1 MIILL
6 IFSITL
12 MTQPASGVSMSLK
25 EDAFESPLIDS
36 DGLLDTSN
44 VNDGLTFLEMS
55 RTILRPFHRPLPT
68 LGEMTGYLIVL
79 VLTLLVAM
87 SGFIVSTLRG
97 GDSVG
102 INIGR
107 SNDGENLQLKNSENW
122 RYPLKHSHRQLQYIT
137 RNVNNAVEVFSNQYQ

>member
-1 MIILL
+1 MIVIL
-6 IFSITL
+6 IFSIAV
-12 MTQPASGVSMSLK
+12 MTQPASGVGMSL
-25 EDAFESPLIDS
+25 EEAAFESRLSDFDS
-36 DGLLDTSN
+36 TLDPSK

-55 RTILRPFHRPLPT
+55 RTILRPFYRPLPT

-79 VLTLLVAM
+79 VVTLLVAM

-107 SNDGENLQLKNSENW
+107 SYDGKNLQLKNIENW
-122 RYPLKHSHRQLQYIT
+122 RYPLNHSHQQLQYIT
-137 RNVNNAVEVFSNQYQ
+137 RKVNNAVEVFSNQYQ

>member
-1 MIILL
+1 MIILF
-6 IFSITL
+6 IFAIAA
-12 MTQPASGVSMSLK
+12 MTQPASGVSMSL
-25 EDAFESPLIDS
+25 EEASFESPLTNS
-36 DGLLDTSN
+36 DGLLDTSK
-44 VNDGLTFLEMS
+44 VNDGLTFLEMP
-55 RTILRPFHRPLPT
+55 RTILRPFYRPLPT

-107 SNDGENLQLKNSENW
+107 SNDAENIQLKNSENW
-122 RYPLKHSHRQLQYIT
+122 RYPSKQLQSIT
-137 RNVNNAVEVFSNQYQ
+137 RSVNNAIEVFSNQYQ

>member
-1 MIILL
+1 MIILFVFA
-6 IFSITL
+6 IAA
-12 MTQPASGVSMSLK
+12 MTQPASGVSMSL
-25 EDAFESPLIDS
+25 EEASFESPLTNS
-36 DGLLDTSN
+36 DGLLDTSK
-44 VNDGLTFLEMS
+44 VNDGLTFLEMP
-55 RTILRPFHRPLPT
+55 RTILRPFYRPLPT

>member
-1 MIILL
+1 MIILF
-6 IFSITL
+6 IFAIAA
-12 MTQPASGVSMSLK
+12 MTQPASGVSMSL
-25 EDAFESPLIDS
+25 EEASFESPLTNS
-36 DGLLDTSN
+36 DGLLDTSK
-44 VNDGLTFLEMS
+44 VNDGLTFLEMP
-55 RTILRPFHRPLPT
+55 RTILRPFYRPLPT

-107 SNDGENLQLKNSENW
+107 SYDGKNLQLKNIENW
-122 RYPLKHSHRQLQYIT
+122 RYPLNHSHQQLQYIT
-137 RNVNNAVEVFSNQYQ
+137 RKVNNAVEVFSNQYQ

>member
-1 MIILL
+1 
-6 IFSITL
+6 

-25 EDAFESPLIDS
+25 EAAFESPLTNS

-107 SNDGENLQLKNSENW
+107 SYDGKNLQWQNIENW
-122 RYPLKHSHRQLQYIT
+122 RYLLKHSHQQLQYIT
-137 RNVNNAVEVFSNQYQ
+137 RKVNNAVEVLSNQYQ

>member
-1 MIILL
+1 MILSL
-6 IFSITL
+6 TV
-12 MTQPASGVSMSLK
+12 MTQPASGVSMSL
-25 EDAFESPLIDS
+25 EEAAFESPLANFE
-36 DGLLDTSN
+36 GLLDTFK
-44 VNDGLTFLEMS
+44 VNEGLTFVEMS
-55 RTILRPFHRPLPT
+55 RTILRPFYRPLPT

-107 SNDGENLQLKNSENW
+107 SNDGENVQLKNGEHW
-122 RYPLKHSHRQLQYIT
+122 RHPLKHSHRQLQYIT
-137 RNVNNAVEVFSNQYQ
+137 RNVNNAIEMFSNQYQ

>member
-1 MIILL
+1 
-6 IFSITL
+6 
-12 MTQPASGVSMSLK
+12 MTQPSSGVSMSL
-25 EDAFESPLIDS
+25 EEAAFESPLTNL
-36 DGLLDTSN
+36 DGLVDTSN

-107 SNDGENLQLKNSENW
+107 SNDAENIQLKNSENG
-122 RYPLKHSHRQLQYIT
+122 RYLSKHLQSIT
-137 RNVNNAVEVFSNQYQ
+137 RSVNNAIEVFSNQYQ

>member
-1 MIILL
+1 M
-6 IFSITL
+6 
-12 MTQPASGVSMSLK
+12 MTHPASGVSISLK
-25 EDAFESPLIDS
+25 EAAFESPLTNS
-36 DGLLDTSN
+36 DGLLGTSK
-44 VNDGLTFLEMS
+44 VDDGLTFLETS
-55 RTILRPFHRPLPT
+55 RTILRPFYRPLPS

-107 SNDGENLQLKNSENW
+107 SNDGENLQLKNIEHW
-122 RYPLKHSHRQLQYIT
+122 RYPLKHSNHQLQYLT
-137 RNVNNAVEVFSNQYQ
+137 RKVNNAVEVFSNQYQ

>member
-1 MIILL
+1 MIVIL
-6 IFSITL
+6 IFSIAV
-12 MTQPASGVSMSLK
+12 MTQPASGVGMSL
-25 EDAFESPLIDS
+25 EEAAFESRLSDFDS
-36 DGLLDTSN
+36 TLDPSK

-55 RTILRPFHRPLPT
+55 RTILRPFYRPLPT

-79 VLTLLVAM
+79 VVTLLVAM

-107 SNDGENLQLKNSENW
+107 SNDGEYLQSINSENW
-122 RYPLKHSHRQLQYIT
+122 RHPLKHSHRQLQYIT

>member
-1 MIILL
+1 MIVIL
-6 IFSITL
+6 IFSIAV
-12 MTQPASGVSMSLK
+12 MTQPASGVGISL
-25 EDAFESPLIDS
+25 EEAAFESRLSDFDS
-36 DGLLDTSN
+36 TLDTTI

-55 RTILRPFHRPLPT
+55 RTILRPFYRPLPT

-107 SNDGENLQLKNSENW
+107 SHTGENLQSINSENW

-137 RNVNNAVEVFSNQYQ
+137 RNVNNAIEMFSNQYQ

>member
-1 MIILL
+1 MIVIL
-6 IFSITL
+6 IFSIAV
-12 MTQPASGVSMSLK
+12 MTQPASGVGISL
-25 EDAFESPLIDS
+25 EEAAFESRLSDFDS
-36 DGLLDTSN
+36 TLDTTK

-55 RTILRPFHRPLPT
+55 RTILRPFYRPLPT

-79 VLTLLVAM
+79 VVTLLVAM

-107 SNDGENLQLKNSENW
+107 SHTGENLQLKNSENW

-137 RNVNNAVEVFSNQYQ
+137 RNVNNAIEMFSNQYQ

>member
-1 MIILL
+1 M
-6 IFSITL
+6 
-12 MTQPASGVSMSLK
+12 MTHPASGVSISLK
-25 EDAFESPLIDS
+25 EAAFESPLTNS
-36 DGLLDTSN
+36 DGLLGTSK
-44 VNDGLTFLEMS
+44 VDDGLTFLETS
-55 RTILRPFHRPLPT
+55 RTILRPFYRPLPS

-107 SNDGENLQLKNSENW
+107 SHTGENLQLKNSENW

-137 RNVNNAVEVFSNQYQ
+137 RNVNNAIEMFSNQYQ

>member
-1 MIILL
+1 M
-6 IFSITL
+6 FSITV
-12 MTQPASGVSMSLK
+12 MTQPASGVSMSL
-25 EDAFESPLIDS
+25 EEAAFESPLTNS
-36 DGLLDTSN
+36 DGLLDTFK

-55 RTILRPFHRPLPT
+55 RTILRPFYRPLPT

-79 VLTLLVAM
+79 VVTLLVAM

-107 SNDGENLQLKNSENW
+107 SLDDGENLQLKNSENW
-122 RYPLKHSHRQLQYIT
+122 RYPLKHSHRQLQDIT
-137 RNVNNAVEVFSNQYQ
+137 RKVDNAVEVFSIQYQ

>member
-1 MIILL
+1 MIVIL
-6 IFSITL
+6 IFSIAV
-12 MTQPASGVSMSLK
+12 MTQPASGVGISL
-25 EDAFESPLIDS
+25 EEAAFESRLSDFDS
-36 DGLLDTSN
+36 TLDTTK

-55 RTILRPFHRPLPT
+55 RTILRPFYRPLPT

-79 VLTLLVAM
+79 VVTLLVAM

-137 RNVNNAVEVFSNQYQ
+137 RNVNNAFEVFSNQYQ

>member
-1 MIILL
+1 
-6 IFSITL
+6 
-12 MTQPASGVSMSLK
+12 MTQSASGVSMSLK
-25 EDAFESPLIDS
+25 EDAFESPLINS

-44 VNDGLTFLEMS
+44 VNDDLTFLEMS
-55 RTILRPFHRPLPT
+55 RTILRPFYRPLPT

>member
-6 IFSITL
+6 IFSIAL
-12 MTQPASGVSMSLK
+12 MTQPASGVSMSL
-25 EDAFESPLIDS
+25 EEAAFESRLSDS
-36 DGLLDTSN
+36 DSILNTSK
-44 VNDGLTFLEMS
+44 VNDGQTFLEMS
-55 RTILRPFHRPLPT
+55 RTILRPFYRPLPT

-79 VLTLLVAM
+79 VVTLLLAM